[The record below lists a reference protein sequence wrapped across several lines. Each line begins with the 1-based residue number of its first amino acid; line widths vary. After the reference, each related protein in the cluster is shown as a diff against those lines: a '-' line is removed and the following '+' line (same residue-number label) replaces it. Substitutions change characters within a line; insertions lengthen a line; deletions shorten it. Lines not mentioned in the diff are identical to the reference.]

1 MPTPSGVTAF
11 ANGLK
16 EEWAPGFQ
24 EAANEERVVTRNWM
38 NGTKGATRLGKKL
51 YIRKIEAPGGANV
64 QSLSGSA
71 SARADQLSSYVL
83 APPSPVTMLPTY
95 YYICPELT
103 PSLATQLG
111 PEDAAM
117 RAAYRRQFMKALMT
131 KIDTVG
137 APQAASLS
145 GVVGGAVNVDASL
158 LAAVVQAIAI
168 SAKDKF
174 KIGVTKPML
183 TLTSTQIGAIIQ
195 VPNLVQ
201 AQIRGEPGA
210 IKTGWVSDAYNLQI
224 EESSNVY
231 VNAGIAHN
239 PVLLPECQ
247 VIAYNEEPRLWDPVQ
262 DGMATL
268 LPASMEFGVAELW
281 DEYGIDMKTNG

>member
-1 MPTPSGVTAF
+1 MAATGVTAF

-16 EEWAPGFQ
+16 EEWAPGFA
-24 EAANEERVVTRNWM
+24 EAANEERVVTRKWM
-38 NGTKGATRLGKKL
+38 NGTGVQRMGKKMW
-51 YIRKIEAPGGANV
+51 IRKIEAPGGGNV
-64 QSLSGSA
+64 QTLSGTA
-71 SARADQLSSYVL
+71 SARADQLSTYQL
-83 APPSPVTMLPTY
+83 TPPSPVFVTPTY
-95 YYICPELT
+95 YYICPELS
-103 PSLATQLG
+103 PALKTQLG
-111 PEDAAM
+111 PEDGEM
-117 RAAYRRQFMKALMT
+117 KAAYRRQFMKALMT

-137 APQAASLS
+137 AAQIQSLS
-145 GVVGGAVNVDASL
+145 NVVGGAVNVDASL

-224 EESSNVY
+224 EESGNVY
-231 VNAGIAHN
+231 VSAGLAHN
-239 PVLLPECQ
+239 PVLLSECQ
-247 VIAYNEEPRLWDPVQ
+247 VLAYNEEPNIWDPVQ

-268 LPASMEFGVAELW
+268 LPASMEFGVSELW